1 MTESSGGAAFVAMMQ
16 PADFGA
22 GDDGARRGMSRDT
35 VRSETASPSFTSSPW
50 IRGAPHNRLAP
61 AISPK

>member
-22 GDDGARRGMSRDT
+22 GDDGAHVGRGDGSRVRR
-35 VRSETASPSFTSSPW
+35 V
-50 IRGAPHNRLAP
+50 LAEREMRP
-61 AISPK
+61 